1 MSINAKVDGQTYEGI
16 ELITVGGKN
25 ITLQEVAEQATDSLV
40 TSLLNGTKLEIE
52 DSSVAEGYLG
62 WLVGQQASKVSFPH
76 MTKGYGPCNYCTI
89 DNLLLPA
96 MVSFGAYSGT
106 AFQLGATFQGLK
118 CSGVCDLS
126 GLTTFLNMN
135 MSFQNAVIGTLKIGA
150 IPKVANPFG
159 QITVTNL
166 IFDCSNYVNAQD
178 VTTQGSI
185 GLILDRCKSVTN
197 IYLPDAYYT
206 SVKALVEAGTLTK
219 VTNVYR
225 MSEWSD

>member
-1 MSINAKVDGQTYEGI
+1 MSINAKVDGKTYEGI

-25 ITLQEVAEQATDSLV
+25 ITLQEVAEQATDSLM
-40 TSLLNGTKLEIE
+40 TSLLNGTNLEIE

-62 WLVGQQASKVSFPH
+62 WLVGQKASKVSFPH
-76 MTKGYGPCNYCTI
+76 LTKGYGPCNNCTI

-96 MVSFGAYSGT
+96 MVSFGSYSGT
-106 AFQLGATFQGLK
+106 AYQVGANFQNLK

-126 GLTTFLNMN
+126 GLTTYQNMN
-135 MSFQNAVIGTLKIGA
+135 QAFQGAVIGVLKIGK
-150 IPKVANPFG
+150 IPKVANPLG
-159 QITVTNL
+159 TLTVTNL

-178 VTTQGSI
+178 VTTQNSI
-185 GLILDRCKSVTN
+185 GNILNRCTSITN
-197 IYLPDAYYT
+197 VYLPDDYYT
-206 SVKALVEAGTLTK
+206 TVKALVDAGTLTK